1 MTTHTITLARHTA
14 QVVGLM
20 GVLVLGTWD
29 SYGTEQLLLRHG
41 PEWDG
46 LAIDATFHNVP
57 NDEGVTVLADT
68 DGLVPVPPEACMRAS
83 KYATITIRGV
93 QDGVQRISCN
103 LPYMVLDHAQVP
115 GANSTAT
122 PSENAQALTQMQ
134 DLRDGAVDAKKH
146 AEAARDAAA
155 ASEKAAAS
163 SAVAAAGSAAQAE
176 AQKTAAAKS
185 ASDAQG
191 YMQTASD
198 AATAANASAKNAEAS
213 AASAESAAKKS
224 ADESVAAN
232 IAVIEKM
239 QADVASKQTAAAASE
254 KTASDAA
261 AGATDAK
268 AAAVAAQQDAA
279 DSAAAA
285 KTSEDAAANSAETAK
300 TAETGAGSSAAA
312 AKNSADQ
319 ASASAAAA
327 KESQTAAKAS
337 QDAASASASTA
348 SGKAT
353 DAGNSAAAAA
363 TSEKNA
369 AASSAAAKTAQS
381 AAETAKTGAESAK
394 TAADNSAKTAA
405 SSASTA
411 SGAASTATTQAAAA
425 KSSETAAAKSADD
438 AKNYAAQVAGIVTSQ
453 AIFGVNFSG
462 SASAGT
468 RVGAAKDF
476 VFTPGTDTSA
486 GQNSFDA
493 VYPWAGMRRCCCTL
507 NADGT
512 VKVNAYKGQPGY
524 IEDGTNGEV
533 LVEIPLFYVS
543 GMLDV
548 APSISMSML
557 PGYRAPRKFLNAD
570 GSLKQKCYVRAFP
583 GSIGTDSKLHSIA
596 GAVPTGG
603 QNITQFLNSARKW
616 GDTYSVG
623 TSADFEV
630 LAYLMI
636 VVYGTRHAQSKING
650 CVSLYGTNIAV
661 AAATDNA
668 ASVVVAKSA
677 GIEPG
682 MVISIGTGDENETIA
697 KRRIVTSVETIDG
710 DATNVKVNFGGDPVT
725 TTTDHK
731 VWRIMQSTGTANSVI
746 ATCGSPV
753 SNTDGRHSFVFYGVE
768 NPLYGNQW
776 RFECDWKLI
785 DGVPYWC
792 DDPTKYSWTSNDGYI
807 ALDTMAMPDEGWATA
822 LQQDD
827 RAPSVQITKSV
838 GGNSG
843 TYLADYFWINKSGTR
858 IALRGGGSG
867 SGGRAGPFSVYLGND
882 AGAAWWSIGG
892 DLSIPG

>member
-1 MTTHTITLARHTA
+1 MTTHTISLARHTA

-20 GVLVLGTWD
+20 GVLVLGTLD

-103 LPYMVLDHAQVP
+103 LPYVVLDHAQVP

-122 PSENAQALTQMQ
+122 PSENAQALAQMQ
-134 DLRDGAVDAKKH
+134 DLRDGAVDAKNQ
-146 AEAARDAAA
+146 AEAARDGAAN
-155 ASEKAAAS
+155 
-163 SAVAAAGSAAQAE
+163 SAVAA
-176 AQKTAAAKS
+176 
-185 ASDAQG
+185 
-191 YMQTASD
+191 
-198 AATAANASAKNAEAS
+198 
-213 AASAESAAKKS
+213 
-224 ADESVAAN
+224 
-232 IAVIEKM
+232 
-239 QADVASKQTAAAASE
+239 
-254 KTASDAA
+254 
-261 AGATDAK
+261 
-268 AAAVAAQQDAA
+268 
-279 DSAAAA
+279 
-285 KTSEDAAANSAETAK
+285 
-300 TAETGAGSSAAA
+300 
-312 AKNSADQ
+312 
-319 ASASAAAA
+319 
-327 KESQTAAKAS
+327 KESET
-337 QDAASASASTA
+337 SAGQSAT
-348 SGKAT
+348 
-353 DAGNSAAAAA
+353 
-363 TSEKNA
+363 
-369 AASSAAAKTAQS
+369 AAKTAQS
-381 AAETAKTGAESAK
+381 AAETAKAGAE
-394 TAADNSAKTAA
+394 TAQKAATSSA
-405 SSASTA
+405 SSAST
-411 SGAASTATTQAAAA
+411 SASTATTQAAAA
-425 KSSETAAAKSADD
+425 KSSATTAKASEAAAAKSAKEAAASAANLDSAVNTATQKAAAASASAAAAKASENAVAKSAIASSGSATAAKASETAAAKSADD

-453 AIFGVNFSG
+453 TIFGVNFSG
-462 SASAGT
+462 STSAGT

-476 VFTPGTDTSA
+476 VFVPGTDTSM

-583 GSIGTDSKLHSIA
+583 GSIGADGKLHSIA
-596 GAVPTGG
+596 GAVPTGNR
-603 QNITQFLNSARKW
+603 NITQFLAAARKW
-616 GDTYSVG
+616 GDTYSIG

-650 CVSLYGTNIAV
+650 CTSLYSTNLAV

-668 ASVVVAKSA
+668 ASVVVAKGAS
-677 GIEPG
+677 IEPG
-682 MVISIGTGDENETIA
+682 MVISIGSGGENEAIA

-710 DATNVKVNFGGDPVT
+710 DATNVKVNFDGDPVT

-731 VWRIMQSTGTANSVI
+731 VWRMMQSTGTANSVI

-776 RFECDWKLI
+776 HIECDWKLV

-838 GGNSG
+838 GGNSS
-843 TYLADYFWINKSGTR
+843 TYLADYFYINKAGTR
-858 IALRGGGSG
+858 IVLRGGRSR
-867 SGGRAGPFSVYLGND
+867 SGGNAGPFYVHLPDG
-882 AGAAWWSIGG
+882 AGDSGWDSGG